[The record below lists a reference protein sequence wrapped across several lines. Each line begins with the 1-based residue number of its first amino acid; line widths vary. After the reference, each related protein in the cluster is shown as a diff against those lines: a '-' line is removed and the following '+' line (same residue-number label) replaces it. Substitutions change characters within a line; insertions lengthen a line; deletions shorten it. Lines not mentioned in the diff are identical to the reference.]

1 MIFLP
6 LRGRGIEKE
15 NIMKKTL
22 IRMLIIS
29 CLLAAGSLNSVAQEK
44 KPRPDDAKV
53 PTDGTFKILPP
64 IVPKFVF
71 GKVVKGAPYSAT
83 ATTETIQ
90 TLSDGNQIIRKNE
103 SKLYRD
109 SEGRTRGEQTL
120 ETIGKWTAGGEAQQN
135 IFINDPVAGV
145 SYSLDPRTHTA
156 YKSVYPQK
164 KLATGAQ
171 SETLMINGQKV
182 TTYTI
187 NGQTVTQAEFEAF
200 TAAVEKKKRAQAE
213 ILEREIKEASND
225 PVLKKK
231 LEMVRTGKTDADPWK
246 KESLGTQTI
255 EGVNAEGT
263 RATLTIPAGEIGNT
277 LPIEVVDE
285 TWYSPE
291 LQIMV
296 MTKHR
301 DPRSAETTY
310 RLTNINRGE
319 PDRSLF
325 EVPADYTVAEGK
337 MPPKLPL
344 KPKPT
349 KEEQ

>member
-1 MIFLP
+1 
-6 LRGRGIEKE
+6 
-15 NIMKKTL
+15 MKKTL
-22 IRMLIIS
+22 IRLLTIS

-44 KPRPDDAKV
+44 KPIPDEAKV
-53 PTDGTFKILPP
+53 PIDGTFKILPP
-64 IVPKFVF
+64 MVPNFAF
-71 GKVVKGAPYSAT
+71 GKMVKGAPYSAT
-83 ATTETIQ
+83 AITETIQ

-103 SKLYRD
+103 SKLFRD
-109 SEGRTRGEQTL
+109 SEGRTRMEQSL

-145 SYSLDPRTHTA
+145 SYNLDPRTHTA

-171 SETLMINGQKV
+171 GETLMINGQKV

-187 NGQTVTQAEFEAF
+187 NGKTVTQAEFEAF

-213 ILEREIKEASND
+213 ILEGEIKEASND
-225 PVLKKK
+225 GVLKKK
-231 LEMVRTGKTDADPWK
+231 LEMVQKGRTDADPWK

-255 EGVNAEGT
+255 EGVNAEGV

-291 LQIMV
+291 LQITVMV
-296 MTKHR
+296 KHR

-310 RLTNINRGE
+310 RVTNINRGE

-325 EVPADYTVAEGK
+325 EVPVDYAVAEGK
-337 MPPKLPL
+337 WSPKPPL

>member
-1 MIFLP
+1 
-6 LRGRGIEKE
+6 
-15 NIMKKTL
+15 MKKTL
-22 IRMLIIS
+22 IRLLTLS

-44 KPRPDDAKV
+44 KPRPDESRPQKQGQIEFKA
-53 PTDGTFKILPP
+53 PPDGTFKLLG
-64 IVPKFVF
+64 PKIAI

-109 SEGRTRGEQTL
+109 SEGRTRVEQTL

-156 YKSVYPQK
+156 HKNVYPQK

-171 SETLMINGQKV
+171 AETLMVNGQKV

-187 NGQTVTQAEFEAF
+187 NGQTVTQAEFEAL
-200 TAAVEKKKRAQAE
+200 VEKKKRGQAE
-213 ILEREIKEASND
+213 ILEGEIKEASND
-225 PVLKKK
+225 AVLKKK
-231 LEMVRTGKTDADPWK
+231 LEMIQTGRTDADPWK

-263 RATLTIPAGEIGNT
+263 RATLTIPAGEVGNT

-291 LQIMV
+291 LQIIV
-296 MTKHR
+296 LTKHR

-310 RLTNINRGE
+310 RLTNIDRGE
-319 PDRSLF
+319 PDRSQF
-325 EVPADYTVAEGK
+325 EVPVDYAVAEGK
-337 MPPKLPL
+337 WSPKPPL